1 MKSLLRKRKAAS
13 PEEAARLV
21 ADRAHG
27 SGTPDSKI
35 DRLAKRYRKIYR
47 AS

>member
-1 MKSLLRKRKAAS
+1 MKTLLLEGKAAS
-13 PEEAARLV
+13 PEEAACKV

-27 SGTPDSKI
+27 SGTFESKV
-35 DRLAKRYRKIYR
+35 DRLAKQYRKIRR